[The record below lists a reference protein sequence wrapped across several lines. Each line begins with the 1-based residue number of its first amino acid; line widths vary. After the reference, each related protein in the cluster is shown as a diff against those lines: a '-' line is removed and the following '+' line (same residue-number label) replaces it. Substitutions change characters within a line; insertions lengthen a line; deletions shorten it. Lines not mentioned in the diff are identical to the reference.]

1 MMVLKLIGGTAIVGY
16 LRFTVFPGVFLVRCA
31 AAHRVSCPLPDLT
44 LPFTVKISKDLKNK
58 TPDRPFNNA
67 KLSLSGSILHRKH
80 VPRDN
85 NIRITEGLGS
95 FVINTLFFTSLS
107 RMGSIKLLCKHK
119 ELD

>member
-16 LRFTVFPGVFLVRCA
+16 LRFTVFLVRCA
-31 AAHRVSCPLPDLT
+31 AAHRVLCPPSNLT
-44 LPFTVKISKDLKNK
+44 LPFAVKIYKDLKNK
-58 TPDRPFNNA
+58 TLDRPFNNA

-95 FVINTLFFTSLS
+95 FVINTSLFFTSLS